1 MRLHDKLFMTKMIII
16 MKKLLLFL
24 FVALTLMGCGKSG
37 GEKGT
42 FEAGDKTFLLNGKP
56 FLVKAA
62 EIHYSRIPKEY
73 WENRIQLCKALGMNT
88 LCIYIFWNYHEME
101 EGKFDF
107 EGNKDIAEFCRLAQK
122 NGMYIIVRPG
132 PYVCAEWEMG
142 GLPWWLLKNDSI
154 QLRTLDTDY
163 MTHVEKFMAEVGKQ
177 LSPLQITKGGNI
189 IMVQVENEYGSYGT
203 DKPYVSAI
211 RDIVRKSGFNEVP
224 LFQCDWSSN
233 FTNNALDDLL
243 WTVNFGTGS
252 DIDAQFKKLKELRPN
267 TPLMCSEFWSGWFDH
282 WGRPHETRPA
292 DVMVSG
298 LKEMLDK
305 NISFSLYMTHGGTT
319 FGFWGGANNPAYSA
333 MCSSYDYDAPI
344 SENGQV
350 TPKYTLLRD
359 MMKNYLQEGETLAD
373 IPAQIKAVSVP
384 EFKLT
389 EMAGVFDDLPV
400 PIESADI
407 KPMEKFNQGWGS
419 ILYRK
424 TLDSDFKKGS
434 EIKITEVHDYALVF
448 VNGNKIAELDRRK
461 GEFSFQLKDDLKKGD
476 VLDIY
481 IEALG
486 RVNFDKSIHD
496 RKGITESVSI
506 AGNDLKN
513 WQVYLLPLD
522 YQFALNR
529 KYSPVQTTDKPA
541 YYKGEF
547 TLTKAEDTFLDFSTW
562 GKGFV
567 WVNGFALG
575 RIWEIGPQQT
585 LYMPGCWLKE
595 GKNEIV
601 VLDILGAKEPKV
613 QGLEQPILD
622 RLRVAVPQTHRKD
635 GEKLDLS
642 QEQPVVSG
650 ELKNVATPQVID
662 LGKPVSGRYLC
673 IEALDNFTGDNITSL
688 AEVDALD
695 KNGKLINRKDWSIN
709 YADSEE
715 TRSGEYTAD
724 KLYDLQESTYWQ
736 TVDNVAFPHAVVI
749 DLGKRETIKA
759 IRIIPR
765 QEKGNPGLIKN
776 YKVYVSDTAFLK

>member
-1 MRLHDKLFMTKMIII
+1 MKQLIFGLMIFAA
-16 MKKLLLFL
+16 LLF
-24 FVALTLMGCGKSG
+24 AGCGNDG

-42 FEAGDKTFLLNGKP
+42 FAAGDKTFLLNGKP
-56 FLVKAA
+56 FIVKAA
-62 EIHYSRIPKEY
+62 EVHYSRIPKEY

-107 EGNKDIAEFCRLAQK
+107 TGNKDIAEFCRLAQK

-154 QLRTLDTDY
+154 QLRTLDADY
-163 MTHVEKFMAEVGKQ
+163 MNHVEKFMAEVGKQ
-177 LSPLQITKGGNI
+177 LGPLQITNGGNI
-189 IMVQVENEYGSYGT
+189 IMVQVENEYGSYGI
-203 DKPYVSAI
+203 DKPYISAI
-211 RDIVRKSGFNEVP
+211 RDIVKKSGFDQVP

-298 LKEMLDK
+298 LQEMIEK

-350 TPKYTLLRD
+350 TPKYMLLRE
-359 MMKNYLQEGETLAD
+359 MMQNHLQDGETLAD
-373 IPAQIKAVSVP
+373 IPQQIKAVSVP
-384 EFKLT
+384 EFQLT
-389 EMAGVFDDLPV
+389 EMADIFDNLPAA
-400 PIESADI
+400 IESEDI

-424 TLDSDFKKGS
+424 QLDADVKKGT
-434 EIKITEVHDYALVF
+434 EVKITEVHDYALVF

-461 GEFSFQLKDDLKKGD
+461 GEFSFILNEGLKKGD
-476 VLDIY
+476 ILDIY

-496 RKGITESVSI
+496 RKGITESVTI
-506 AGNDLKN
+506 GDTELKN
-513 WQVYLLPLD
+513 WQVFLLPLD
-522 YQFALNR
+522 YNFALNK
-529 KYSPVQTTDKPA
+529 KYSEVKSTNKPA

-547 TLTKAEDTFLDFSTW
+547 TLDKAEDTFLDFSTW

-567 WVNGFALG
+567 WVNGYAMG
-575 RIWEIGPQQT
+575 RIWQIGPQQT

-613 QGLEQPILD
+613 QGLDQPILD
-622 RLRVAVPQTHRKD
+622 LLRVAVPQTHRKE
-635 GEKLDLS
+635 GEKLDLTK
-642 QEQPVVSG
+642 ELPVITG
-650 ELKNVATPQVID
+650 ELKNVSTPQTIEFA
-662 LGKPVSGRYLC
+662 KPVSGRYLC
-673 IEALDNFTGDNITSL
+673 IEALNNFTGDNITSL
-688 AEVDALD
+688 AEVDAFD
-695 KNGKLINRKDWSIN
+695 KNGKLINRKDWSIV

-749 DLGKRETIKA
+749 DFGKKETIKS

-765 QEKGNPGLIKN
+765 QEKGNPGLIKEFRIFV
-776 YKVYVSDTAFLK
+776 KDTEFLK

>member
-1 MRLHDKLFMTKMIII
+1 MIFAA
-16 MKKLLLFL
+16 LLF
-24 FVALTLMGCGKSG
+24 AGCGNSG
-37 GEKGT
+37 GKKGT
-42 FEAGDKTFLLNGKP
+42 FAAGDKTFLLNGKP

-62 EIHYSRIPKEY
+62 EVHYSRIPKEY

-101 EGKFDF
+101 EGVFDF
-107 EGNKDIAEFCRLAQK
+107 TGNKDIAEFCRLAQK

-154 QLRTLDTDY
+154 QLRTLDADY
-163 MTHVEKFMAEVGKQ
+163 MNHVEKFMAEVGKQ
-177 LSPLQITKGGNI
+177 LGPLQITNGGNI
-189 IMVQVENEYGSYGT
+189 IMVQVENEYGSYGI
-203 DKPYVSAI
+203 DKPYISAI
-211 RDIVRKSGFNEVP
+211 RDIVKKSGFDQVP

-298 LKEMLDK
+298 LQEMIEN
-305 NISFSLYMTHGGTT
+305 NISFSLYMTPGGTT

-350 TPKYTLLRD
+350 TPKYMLLRE
-359 MMKNYLQEGETLAD
+359 MMQNHLQEGETLAD
-373 IPAQIKAVSVP
+373 IPQQIKAVAVP
-384 EFKLT
+384 EFQLT
-389 EMAGVFDDLPV
+389 EMADVFDNLPQA
-400 PIESADI
+400 IETEDI

-424 TLDSDFKKGS
+424 QLDANVNKGT
-434 EIKITEVHDYALVF
+434 EVKITEVHDYALVF

-461 GEFSFQLKDDLKKGD
+461 GEFSFVLNEDLKQGD
-476 VLDIY
+476 ILDIY

-496 RKGITESVSI
+496 RKGITESVTI
-506 AGNDLKN
+506 GGAELKN
-513 WQVYLLPLD
+513 WQVFLLPLD
-522 YQFALNR
+522 YNFALNK
-529 KYSPVQTTDKPA
+529 KYSAVKSTNKPA

-547 TLTKAEDTFLDFSTW
+547 TLDKAEDTFLDFSTW

-567 WVNGFALG
+567 WVNGYALG
-575 RIWEIGPQQT
+575 RIWQIGPQQT

-601 VLDILGAKEPKV
+601 VLDILGANEPKV
-613 QGLEQPILD
+613 QGLDKPILD
-622 RLRVAVPQTHRKD
+622 MLRVAVPQTHRKD
-635 GEKLDLS
+635 GEKLNLTK
-642 QEQPVVSG
+642 EQPVIAG
-650 ELKNVATPQVID
+650 ELKNVSAPQTIEFA
-662 LGKPVSGRYLC
+662 KPVSGRYLC
-673 IEALDNFTGDNITSL
+673 IEALNNFTGDNITSL
-688 AEVDALD
+688 AEVDAFD
-695 KNGKLINRKDWSIN
+695 KNGKLINRKDWSIV

-749 DLGKRETIKA
+749 DFGKNETIKS

-765 QEKGNPGLIKN
+765 QEKGNPGLIKEFRIFV
-776 YKVYVSDTAFLK
+776 KDTEFLK

>member
-1 MRLHDKLFMTKMIII
+1 MIFAA
-16 MKKLLLFL
+16 LLF
-24 FVALTLMGCGKSG
+24 AGCGNGG

-42 FEAGDKTFLLNGKP
+42 FAAGDKTFLLNGKP

-62 EIHYSRIPKEY
+62 EVHYSRIPKEY

-107 EGNKDIAEFCRLAQK
+107 TGNKDIAEFCRLAQK

-154 QLRTLDTDY
+154 QLRTLDADY
-163 MTHVEKFMAEVGKQ
+163 MNHVEKFMAEVGKQ
-177 LSPLQITKGGNI
+177 LGPLQITNGGNI
-189 IMVQVENEYGSYGT
+189 IMVQVENEYGSYGI
-203 DKPYVSAI
+203 DKPYISAI
-211 RDIVRKSGFNEVP
+211 RDIVKKSGFDQVP

-252 DIDAQFKKLKELRPN
+252 DIDAQFQKLKELRPN

-298 LKEMLDK
+298 LQEMIEK

-350 TPKYTLLRD
+350 TPKYTLLRE
-359 MMKNYLQEGETLAD
+359 MMQNHLQEGETLAD
-373 IPAQIKAVSVP
+373 IPQQIKAVKVP
-384 EFKLT
+384 EFQLT
-389 EMAGVFDDLPV
+389 EMADVFDNLPAA
-400 PIESADI
+400 IESEDI

-424 TLDSDFKKGS
+424 QLDADVKKGT
-434 EIKITEVHDYALVF
+434 EVKITEVHDYALVF

-461 GEFSFQLKDDLKKGD
+461 GEFSFILNEGLKKGD

-496 RKGITESVSI
+496 RKGITESVTI
-506 AGNDLKN
+506 GDTELKN
-513 WQVYLLPLD
+513 WQVFTLPLD
-522 YQFALNR
+522 YNFALDK
-529 KYSPVQTTDKPA
+529 KYSAVKSTNKPA

-547 TLTKAEDTFLDFSTW
+547 TLEKAEDTFLDFSTW

-567 WVNGFALG
+567 WVNGYAMG

-613 QGLEQPILD
+613 QGLDKPILD
-622 RLRVAVPQTHRKD
+622 LLRVAVPQTHRKE
-635 GEKLDLS
+635 GEKLDLTK
-642 QEQPVVSG
+642 EQPVITG
-650 ELKNVATPQVID
+650 ELKNVSTPQTIEFA
-662 LGKPVSGRYLC
+662 KPVSGRYLC
-673 IEALDNFTGDNITSL
+673 IEALNNFTGDNITSL
-688 AEVDALD
+688 AEVDAFD
-695 KNGKLINRKDWSIN
+695 KNGKLINRKDWSIV

-749 DLGKRETIKA
+749 DLGKNETIKS

-765 QEKGNPGLIKN
+765 QEKGNPGLIKEFRIFV
-776 YKVYVSDTAFLK
+776 KDIEFLK

>member
-1 MRLHDKLFMTKMIII
+1 MKRLILMFFAA
-16 MKKLLLFL
+16 LLI
-24 FVALTLMGCGKSG
+24 ASCGQKPQTGS
-37 GEKGT
+37 
-42 FEAGDKTFLLNGKP
+42 FSVGDKTFLLNGKP

-107 EGNKDIAEFCRLAQK
+107 SADKDIAEFCRLAQK

-154 QLRTLDTDY
+154 KLRTLDADY
-163 MTHVEKFMAEVGKQ
+163 MNHVEKFMAKVGEQ
-177 LSPLQITKGGNI
+177 LSPLQITNGGNI

-203 DKPYVSAI
+203 DKPYISAI
-211 RDIVRKSGFNEVP
+211 RDIVKKSGFDKVP

-298 LKEMLDK
+298 LEEMIEK

-333 MCSSYDYDAPI
+333 MCSSYDYDAPV

-350 TPKYTLLRD
+350 TPKYTLLRE
-359 MMKNYLQEGETLAD
+359 MMSKHLSEGEQLAE
-373 IPAQIKAVSVP
+373 IPAQIKAVSIP
-384 EFKLT
+384 EFTLM
-389 EMAGVFDDLPV
+389 EYAPVFENLPAAV
-400 PIESADI
+400 ESENI

-419 ILYRK
+419 ILYRT
-424 TLDSDFKKGS
+424 TLEDKLKKGTK
-434 EIKITEVHDYALVF
+434 IKIDEVHDFALVF
-448 VNGNKIAELDRRK
+448 ADGEKIAELDRRK
-461 GEFSFQLKDDLKKGD
+461 GEFSFSLDRNLKKGC

-481 IEALG
+481 VEALG

-496 RKGITESVSI
+496 RKGITKSVS
-506 AGNDLKN
+506 ADGVELKN
-513 WQVYLLPLD
+513 WKVYSLPLD
-522 YQFALNR
+522 YAFAANK
-529 KYSPVQTTDKPA
+529 KYSALTKTEMPA
-541 YYKGEF
+541 YYKGVF
-547 TLTKAEDTFLDFSTW
+547 KVDKPEDTFLDFSTW

-567 WVNGFALG
+567 WVNGHALG

-585 LYMPGCWLKE
+585 LYMPGCWLKAGE
-595 GKNEIV
+595 NEII
-601 VLDILGAKEPKV
+601 VLDILSPEKPIVK
-613 QGLEQPILD
+613 GLDKPILD
-622 RLRVAVPQTHRKD
+622 LLRVSVPQTHRKD

-642 QEQPVVSG
+642 KEQPELSG
-650 ELKNVATPQVID
+650 TLQNVASPQIID
-662 LGKPVSGRYLC
+662 FEKPVSGRYLC
-673 IEALDNFTGDNITSL
+673 VEALNNFTGDNITSF
-688 AEVDALD
+688 AELD
-695 KNGKLINRKDWSIN
+695 VYDKKGKLINRKDWKVV

-736 TVDNVAFPHAVVI
+736 TVDNVSFPHAVVI
-749 DLGKRETIKA
+749 DMGKTETLKS

-765 QEKGNPGLIKN
+765 QEKGNPGLMKD
-776 YKVYVSDTAFLK
+776 YKVYIKEGEFKK

>member
-1 MRLHDKLFMTKMIII
+1 MRN
-16 MKKLLLFL
+16 FL
-24 FVALTLMGCGKSG
+24 WLATLCIVSILSLSSCQRKA
-37 GEKGT
+37 EPGT

-88 LCIYIFWNYHEME
+88 LCIYIFWNYHETE
-101 EGKFDF
+101 EGVFDF
-107 EGNKDIAEFCRLAQK
+107 SGDKDIAEFCRLAQK
-122 NGMYIIVRPG
+122 NGMYVIVRPG

-154 QLRTLDTDY
+154 KLRTLDADY
-163 MTHVEKFMAEVGKQ
+163 MNHVEKFMSEVGKQ

-189 IMVQVENEYGSYGT
+189 IMVQVENEYGSYAT

-211 RDIVRKSGFNEVP
+211 RDIVKKSGFDEVP

-298 LKEMLDK
+298 LEEMIEK

-319 FGFWGGANNPAYSA
+319 FGYWGGANNPAYSA

-350 TPKYTLLRD
+350 TEKYTLLRE
-359 MMKNYLQEGETLAD
+359 MMKKHLSEGEEIAD
-373 IPAQIKAVSVP
+373 VPQQIPSVSIP
-384 EFKLT
+384 EFTLSQSA
-389 EMAGVFDDLPV
+389 EVFENLPNAINSENIV
-400 PIESADI
+400 
-407 KPMEKFNQGWGS
+407 PMEKLNQGFGS
-419 ILYRK
+419 VLYRK
-424 TLDSDFKKGS
+424 QLEAEIKKGS
-434 EIKITEVHDYALVF
+434 EIEIDEVHDYALVF
-448 VNGNKIAELDRRK
+448 ANGEKIVELDRRK
-461 GEFSFQLKDDLKKGD
+461 AEFSFVTDKDLLQGTI
-476 VLDIY
+476 LDIY
-481 IEALG
+481 VEALG

-496 RKGITESVSI
+496 RKGITQAVRI
-506 AGNDLKN
+506 DGNELKN
-513 WQVYLLPLD
+513 WQIYSLPLD
-522 YQFALNR
+522 YNFALN
-529 KYSPVQTTDKPA
+529 KNYDSIKVSDKPA
-541 YYKGEF
+541 YYKGIF
-547 TLTKAEDTFLDFSTW
+547 NIDKPADTFLDFSTW

-567 WVNGFALG
+567 WVNGHALG
-575 RIWEIGPQQT
+575 RIWKIGPQQT
-585 LYMPGCWLKE
+585 LYMPGCWLKKGE
-595 GKNEIV
+595 NEIV
-601 VLDILGAKEPKV
+601 VLDILGPQQTQV
-613 QGLEQPILD
+613 RGLEKPILD
-622 RLRVAVPQTHRKD
+622 MLRVDVPQVHRKD
-635 GEKLDLS
+635 GEKLNLKG
-642 QEQPVVSG
+642 ETPVAVG
-650 ELKNVATPQVID
+650 NLKNISTPQIID
-662 LGKPVSGRYLC
+662 FAKPISGRYLC
-673 IEALDNFTGDNITSL
+673 IEALNNFVGDNITSF
-688 AEVDALD
+688 AELDAID
-695 KNGKLINRKDWSIN
+695 NTGKIINRKDWKVV

-736 TVDNVAFPHAVVI
+736 TVDNVAFPHAIVI
-749 DLGKRETIKA
+749 DMGKVENIKG

-765 QEKGNPGLIKN
+765 QEKGNPGLIDG
-776 YKVYVSDTAFLK
+776 YRVYVKNTEFEK

>member
-1 MRLHDKLFMTKMIII
+1 MI
-16 MKKLLLFL
+16 KKLILLF
-24 FVALTLMGCGKSG
+24 FAALLLTSCGTK
-37 GEKGT
+37 EKPKGT
-42 FEAGDKTFLLNGKP
+42 FEVGDKTFVLNGKP

-107 EGNKDIAEFCRLAQK
+107 SGNKDIAEFCRLAQK

-154 QLRTLDTDY
+154 KLRTLDADY
-163 MTHVEKFMAEVGKQ
+163 MNHVEKFMAQVGKQ
-177 LSPLQITKGGNI
+177 LSDLQITKGGNI
-189 IMVQVENEYGSYGT
+189 IMVQVENEYGSYST

-252 DIDAQFKKLKELRPN
+252 DIDAQFKNLKELRPN

-298 LKEMLDK
+298 LEEMLSK

-359 MMKNYLQEGETLAD
+359 MMKKYLQEGEVLAE
-373 IPAQIKAVSVP
+373 IPQQIKAVKVP
-384 EFKLT
+384 EFQLT
-389 EMAGVFDDLPV
+389 EQAEVFENLPAA
-400 PIESADI
+400 IESRDI

-424 TLDSDFKKGS
+424 KLENDVKKGS

-448 VNGNKIAELDRRK
+448 ADGEKIAELDRRK
-461 GEFSFQLKDDLKKGD
+461 GEFSFVLNKKLKKGC

-496 RKGITESVSI
+496 RKGITESVTVS
-506 AGNDLKN
+506 GTELKN
-513 WQVYLLPLD
+513 WQVFLLPLD
-522 YQFALNR
+522 YDFALNK
-529 KYSPVQTTDKPA
+529 KYSALKTTNKPA

-547 TLTKAEDTFLDFSTW
+547 TLEKAEDTFLDFSTW

-567 WVNGFALG
+567 WVNGHALG

-585 LYMPGCWLKE
+585 LYMPGCWLKA

-601 VLDILGAKEPKV
+601 VLDILGAKETKV
-613 QGLEQPILD
+613 QGLDKPILD
-622 RLRVAVPQTHRKD
+622 MLRVSVPQTHRKD
-635 GEKLDLS
+635 GEKLDLTK
-642 QEQPVVSG
+642 EKPVFTGS
-650 ELKNVATPQVID
+650 LQNIASPQVID
-662 LGKPVSGRYLC
+662 LEKPLTGRYLC
-673 IEALDNFTGDNITSL
+673 IEALNNFSGDNITSF
-688 AEVDALD
+688 AELDAFD
-695 KNGKLINRKDWSIN
+695 KKGKLINRKDWKVV

-749 DLGKRETIKA
+749 DLGKKETLKS

-765 QEKGNPGLIKN
+765 QEKGNPGLIKDFRIFI
-776 YKVYVSDTAFLK
+776 KDTEFKK

>member
-1 MRLHDKLFMTKMIII
+1 MTKMIII

-88 LCIYIFWNYHEME
+88 LCIYVFWNYHEME

-154 QLRTLDTDY
+154 QLRTLDSDY
-163 MTHVEKFMAEVGKQ
+163 MSHVEKFMAEVGKQ

>member
-1 MRLHDKLFMTKMIII
+1 MTII

-24 FVALTLMGCGKSG
+24 FVALTLMSCGKSG

-154 QLRTLDTDY
+154 QLRTLDSDY
-163 MTHVEKFMAEVGKQ
+163 MSHVEKFMAEVGKQ

-389 EMAGVFDDLPV
+389 EMAGVFDNLPV

-642 QEQPVVSG
+642 NEQPIVSG

-736 TVDNVAFPHAVVI
+736 TVDNVAFPHVVVI

>member
-1 MRLHDKLFMTKMIII
+1 MTRIDLY
-16 MKKLLLFL
+16 MKKVLGLCFLLFAIL
-24 FVALTLMGCGKSG
+24 FASSCKDN
-37 GEKGT
+37 KGT
-42 FEAGDKTFLLNGKP
+42 FEAGENTFLLNGKP
-56 FLVKAA
+56 FVVKAA
-62 EIHYSRIPKEY
+62 EVHYSRIPKEY

-88 LCIYIFWNYHEME
+88 LCIYIFWNYHEMQ
-101 EGKFDF
+101 EGVFDF
-107 EGNKDIAEFCRLAQK
+107 SGQKDIASFCKLAQK

-154 QLRTLDTDY
+154 QLRTLDADY
-163 MTHVEKFMAEVGKQ
+163 MSHVEKFMAKVGEQ
-177 LSPLQITKGGNI
+177 LSDLQITKGGNI

-203 DKPYVSAI
+203 NKPYVSAI

-252 DIDAQFKKLKELRPN
+252 DIDAQFAKLKELRPT

-319 FGFWGGANNPAYSA
+319 FGYWGGANNPAYSA

-350 TPKYTLLRD
+350 TEKYTLLRD
-359 MMKNYLQEGETLAD
+359 MMKNYLGEGETLAD
-373 IPAQIKAVSVP
+373 IPAQIPAVNIP
-384 EFKLT
+384 TITFT
-389 EMAGVFDDLPV
+389 
-400 PIESADI
+400 ESAEVFGNLPEAKQSHDI
-407 KPMEKFNQGWGS
+407 MPMEKFDQGWGS

-424 TLDSDFKKGS
+424 IVENDIKQGS
-434 EIKITEVHDYALVF
+434 LLNIDEVHDYALVY
-448 VNGNKIAELDRRK
+448 VNSVKVAELDRRK
-461 GEFSFQLKDDLKKGD
+461 AEFSCTLPQVKAGD
-476 VLDIY
+476 TLDIY

-496 RKGITESVSI
+496 RKGITTSVSV
-506 AGNDLKN
+506 NDTELKDWTIYN
-513 WQVYLLPLD
+513 LPLD
-522 YQFALNR
+522 YQFAQN
-529 KYSPVQTTDKPA
+529 KNYHSITATDRPA
-541 YYKGEF
+541 YYRAKF
-547 TLTKAEDTFLDFSTW
+547 TLKKAEDTFLDFNTW

-567 WVNGFALG
+567 WVNGIALG
-575 RIWEIGPQQT
+575 RIWKIGPQQT

-595 GKNEIV
+595 GENEIV
-601 VLDILGAKEPKV
+601 VLDILGPEKAEV
-613 QGLEQPILD
+613 AGLDHPILD
-622 RLRVAVPQTHRKD
+622 MLRVSVPQTHRKD
-635 GEKLDLS
+635 GEKLNLKG
-642 QEQPVVSG
+642 ETPVAEG
-650 ELKNVATPQVID
+650 QLKNIATPQTVTFT
-662 LGKPVSGRYLC
+662 KPVTGRYLC
-673 IEALDNFTGDNITSL
+673 VESLNNFKGDNITSF
-688 AEVDALD
+688 AELDAID
-695 KNGKLINRKDWSIN
+695 INGKLVNRKDWKVY

-715 TRSGEYTAD
+715 TRAGEYTAD

-736 TVDNVAFPHAVVI
+736 TVDNVAFPHSVVI
-749 DLGKRETIKA
+749 DLGKTETLKG

-765 QEKGNPGLIKN
+765 QEKGNPGLIKDFKI
-776 YKVYVSDTAFLK
+776 YIKDVAFEK

>member
-1 MRLHDKLFMTKMIII
+1 MKQLILGLMIFAA
-16 MKKLLLFL
+16 LLF
-24 FVALTLMGCGKSG
+24 AGCGNGG

-42 FEAGDKTFLLNGKP
+42 FAAGDKTFLLNGKP

-62 EIHYSRIPKEY
+62 EVHYSRIPKEY

-107 EGNKDIAEFCRLAQK
+107 TGNKDIAEFCRLAQK

-154 QLRTLDTDY
+154 QLRTLDADY
-163 MTHVEKFMAEVGKQ
+163 MNHVEKFMAEVGKQ
-177 LSPLQITKGGNI
+177 LGPLQITNGGNI
-189 IMVQVENEYGSYGT
+189 IMVQVENEYGSYGI
-203 DKPYVSAI
+203 DKPYISAI
-211 RDIVRKSGFNEVP
+211 RDIVKKSGFDQVP

-252 DIDAQFKKLKELRPN
+252 DIDAQFQKLKELRPN

-298 LKEMLDK
+298 LQEMIEK

-350 TPKYTLLRD
+350 TPKYTLLRE
-359 MMKNYLQEGETLAD
+359 MMQNHLQEGETLAD
-373 IPAQIKAVSVP
+373 IPQQIKAVKVP
-384 EFKLT
+384 EFQLT
-389 EMAGVFDDLPV
+389 EMADVFDNLPAA
-400 PIESADI
+400 IESEDI

-424 TLDSDFKKGS
+424 QLDADVKKGT
-434 EIKITEVHDYALVF
+434 EVKITEVHDYALVF

-461 GEFSFQLKDDLKKGD
+461 GEFSFILNEGLKKGD

-496 RKGITESVSI
+496 RKGITESVTI
-506 AGNDLKN
+506 GDTELKN
-513 WQVYLLPLD
+513 WQVFTLPLD
-522 YQFALNR
+522 YNFALDK
-529 KYSPVQTTDKPA
+529 KYSAVKSTNKPA

-547 TLTKAEDTFLDFSTW
+547 TLEKAEDTFLDFSTW

-567 WVNGFALG
+567 WVNGYAMG

-613 QGLEQPILD
+613 QGLDKPILD
-622 RLRVAVPQTHRKD
+622 LLRVAVPQTHRKE
-635 GEKLDLS
+635 GEKLDLTK
-642 QEQPVVSG
+642 EQPVITG
-650 ELKNVATPQVID
+650 ELKNVSTPQTIEFA
-662 LGKPVSGRYLC
+662 KPVSGRYLC
-673 IEALDNFTGDNITSL
+673 IEALNNFTGDNITSL
-688 AEVDALD
+688 AEVDAFD
-695 KNGKLINRKDWSIN
+695 KNGKLINRKDWSIV

-749 DLGKRETIKA
+749 DLGKNETIKS

-765 QEKGNPGLIKN
+765 QEKGNPGLIKEFRIFV
-776 YKVYVSDTAFLK
+776 KDIEFLK

>member
-1 MRLHDKLFMTKMIII
+1 MKQLIFGLMIFAA
-16 MKKLLLFL
+16 LLFS
-24 FVALTLMGCGKSG
+24 GCGNGG

-42 FEAGDKTFLLNGKP
+42 FAAGDKTFLLNGKP

-62 EIHYSRIPKEY
+62 EVHYSRIPKEY

-107 EGNKDIAEFCRLAQK
+107 TGNKDIAEFCRLAQK

-154 QLRTLDTDY
+154 QLRTLDADY
-163 MTHVEKFMAEVGKQ
+163 MNHVEKFMAEVGKQ
-177 LSPLQITKGGNI
+177 LGPLQITNGGNI
-189 IMVQVENEYGSYGT
+189 IMVQVENEYGSYGI
-203 DKPYVSAI
+203 DKPYISAI
-211 RDIVRKSGFNEVP
+211 RDIVKKSGFDQVP

-252 DIDAQFKKLKELRPN
+252 DIDAQFQKLKELRPN

-298 LKEMLDK
+298 LQEMIEK

-350 TPKYTLLRD
+350 TPKYTLLRE
-359 MMKNYLQEGETLAD
+359 MMQNHLQEGETLAE
-373 IPAQIKAVSVP
+373 IPQQIKAVKIP
-384 EFKLT
+384 EFQLT
-389 EMAGVFDDLPV
+389 EMADVFDNLPAA
-400 PIESADI
+400 IESEDI

-424 TLDSDFKKGS
+424 QLDADVKKGT
-434 EIKITEVHDYALVF
+434 EVMITEVHDYALVF

-461 GEFSFQLKDDLKKGD
+461 GEFSFILNEGLKKGD
-476 VLDIY
+476 ILDIY

-496 RKGITESVSI
+496 RKGITESVTI
-506 AGNDLKN
+506 GDTELKN
-513 WQVYLLPLD
+513 WQVFLLPLD
-522 YQFALNR
+522 YNFALNK
-529 KYSPVQTTDKPA
+529 KYSEVKSTNKPA
-541 YYKGEF
+541 YYKVEF
-547 TLTKAEDTFLDFSTW
+547 SLDKAEDTFLDFSTW

-567 WVNGFALG
+567 WVNGYALG
-575 RIWEIGPQQT
+575 RIWQIGPQQT

-601 VLDILGAKEPKV
+601 ILDILGANEPKV
-613 QGLEQPILD
+613 QGLDKPILD
-622 RLRVAVPQTHRKD
+622 MLRVAVPQTHRKD
-635 GEKLDLS
+635 GEKLDLAK
-642 QEQPVVSG
+642 EQPVIIG
-650 ELKNVATPQVID
+650 ELKNVSTPQTIEFAE
-662 LGKPVSGRYLC
+662 PVSGRYLC
-673 IEALDNFTGDNITSL
+673 IEALNNFTGDNITSL
-688 AEVDALD
+688 AEVDAFD
-695 KNGKLINRKDWSIN
+695 KNGKLINRKDWDIV

-749 DLGKRETIKA
+749 DFGKKETIKS

-765 QEKGNPGLIKN
+765 QEKGNPGLIKEFRIFV
-776 YKVYVSDTAFLK
+776 KDTEFLK

>member
-1 MRLHDKLFMTKMIII
+1 MKQLIFGLMIFAA
-16 MKKLLLFL
+16 LLF
-24 FVALTLMGCGKSG
+24 AGCGNG
-37 GEKGT
+37 DGEKGT
-42 FEAGDKTFLLNGKP
+42 FAAGDKTFLLNGKP

-62 EIHYSRIPKEY
+62 EVHYSRIPKEY

-101 EGKFDF
+101 EGIFDF
-107 EGNKDIAEFCRLAQK
+107 TGNKDIAEFCRLAQK

-154 QLRTLDTDY
+154 QLRTLDADY
-163 MTHVEKFMAEVGKQ
+163 MNHVKKFMTEVGKQ
-177 LSPLQITKGGNI
+177 LGPLQITNGGNI
-189 IMVQVENEYGSYGT
+189 IMVQVENEYGSYGI
-203 DKPYVSAI
+203 DKPYISAI
-211 RDIVRKSGFNEVP
+211 RDIVKKSGFDQVP

-252 DIDAQFKKLKELRPN
+252 DIDAQFQKLKELRPN

-298 LKEMLDK
+298 LQEMIEK

-350 TPKYTLLRD
+350 TPKYMLLRE
-359 MMKNYLQEGETLAD
+359 MMKNHLHDGETLAD
-373 IPAQIKAVSVP
+373 IPQQIKAVSVP
-384 EFKLT
+384 EFQLT
-389 EMAGVFDDLPV
+389 EMADVFDNLPAA
-400 PIESADI
+400 IESEDI

-424 TLDSDFKKGS
+424 QLDADVKKGT
-434 EIKITEVHDYALVF
+434 EVKITEVHDYALVF

-461 GEFSFQLKDDLKKGD
+461 GEFSFILNEVLKKDD

-496 RKGITESVSI
+496 RKGITESVTI
-506 AGNDLKN
+506 GDTELKN
-513 WQVYLLPLD
+513 WQVFPLPLD
-522 YQFALNR
+522 YNFALDK
-529 KYSPVQTTDKPA
+529 KYSAVKSTNKPA

-547 TLTKAEDTFLDFSTW
+547 TLEKAEDTFLDFSTW

-567 WVNGFALG
+567 WVNGYAMG

-613 QGLEQPILD
+613 QGLDKPILD
-622 RLRVAVPQTHRKD
+622 MLRVAVPQTHRKD
-635 GEKLDLS
+635 GEKLDLAK
-642 QEQPVVSG
+642 EQPVIAG
-650 ELKNVATPQVID
+650 ELKNVSTPQTIEFAE
-662 LGKPVSGRYLC
+662 PVSCRYLC
-673 IEALDNFTGDNITSL
+673 IEALNNFTGDNITSL
-688 AEVDALD
+688 AEVDAFD
-695 KNGKLINRKDWSIN
+695 KNGKLINRKDWDIV

-749 DLGKRETIKA
+749 DFGKKETIKS

-765 QEKGNPGLIKN
+765 QEKGNPGLIKEFRIFV
-776 YKVYVSDTAFLK
+776 KDTEFLK

>member
-1 MRLHDKLFMTKMIII
+1 MTII

-24 FVALTLMGCGKSG
+24 FVALTLMSCGKSG

-389 EMAGVFDDLPV
+389 EMAGVFDNLPV

-642 QEQPVVSG
+642 NEQPIVSG

>member
-1 MRLHDKLFMTKMIII
+1 MTII

-88 LCIYIFWNYHEME
+88 LCIYVFWNYHEME

-154 QLRTLDTDY
+154 QLRTLDSDY
-163 MTHVEKFMAEVGKQ
+163 MSHVEKFMAEVGKQ

>member
-1 MRLHDKLFMTKMIII
+1 MKQLIFGLMIFAA
-16 MKKLLLFL
+16 LLF
-24 FVALTLMGCGKSG
+24 AGCGNGG
-37 GEKGT
+37 GENGT
-42 FEAGDKTFLLNGKP
+42 FAAGDKTFLLNGKP

-62 EIHYSRIPKEY
+62 EVHYSRIPKEY

-107 EGNKDIAEFCRLAQK
+107 TGNKDIAEFCRLAQK

-154 QLRTLDTDY
+154 QLRTLDADY
-163 MTHVEKFMAEVGKQ
+163 MNHVEKFMAEVGKQ
-177 LSPLQITKGGNI
+177 LGPLQITNGGNI
-189 IMVQVENEYGSYGT
+189 IMVQVENEYGSYGI
-203 DKPYVSAI
+203 DKPYISAI
-211 RDIVRKSGFNEVP
+211 RDIVKKSGFDQVP

-252 DIDAQFKKLKELRPN
+252 DIDAQFQKLKELRPN

-298 LKEMLDK
+298 LQEMIEK

-350 TPKYTLLRD
+350 TPKYTLLRE
-359 MMKNYLQEGETLAD
+359 MMQNHLQEGETLAD
-373 IPAQIKAVSVP
+373 IPQQIKAVKVP
-384 EFKLT
+384 EFQLT
-389 EMAGVFDDLPV
+389 EMADVFDNLPAA
-400 PIESADI
+400 IESEDI

-424 TLDSDFKKGS
+424 QLDADVKKGT
-434 EIKITEVHDYALVF
+434 EVKITEVHDYALVF

-461 GEFSFQLKDDLKKGD
+461 GEFSFILNEGLKKDDI
-476 VLDIY
+476 LDIY

-496 RKGITESVSI
+496 RKGITESVTI
-506 AGNDLKN
+506 GGTELKN
-513 WQVYLLPLD
+513 WQVFLLPLD
-522 YQFALNR
+522 YNFALNK
-529 KYSPVQTTDKPA
+529 KYSEVKSTTKPA

-547 TLTKAEDTFLDFSTW
+547 TLDKAEDTFLDFSTW

-567 WVNGFALG
+567 WVNGYAMG
-575 RIWEIGPQQT
+575 RIWQIGPQQT

-601 VLDILGAKEPKV
+601 VLDILGANEPKV
-613 QGLEQPILD
+613 QGLDKPILD
-622 RLRVAVPQTHRKD
+622 MLRVAVPQTHRKD
-635 GEKLDLS
+635 GEKLNLAK
-642 QEQPVVSG
+642 EQPVIIG
-650 ELKNVATPQVID
+650 ELKNVSTPQTIEFAE
-662 LGKPVSGRYLC
+662 PVSGRYLC
-673 IEALDNFTGDNITSL
+673 IEALNNFTGDNITSL
-688 AEVDALD
+688 AEVDAFD
-695 KNGKLINRKDWSIN
+695 KNGKLINRKDWDIV

-749 DLGKRETIKA
+749 DFGKKETIKS

-765 QEKGNPGLIKN
+765 QEKGNPGLIKEFRIFV
-776 YKVYVSDTAFLK
+776 KDTEFLK

>member
-1 MRLHDKLFMTKMIII
+1 MKQLIIGLMIFAA
-16 MKKLLLFL
+16 LLF
-24 FVALTLMGCGKSG
+24 AGCGNSG
-37 GEKGT
+37 GKKGT
-42 FEAGDKTFLLNGKP
+42 FAAGDKTFLLNGKP

-62 EIHYSRIPKEY
+62 EVHYSRIPKEY

-101 EGKFDF
+101 EGVFDF
-107 EGNKDIAEFCRLAQK
+107 TGNKDIAEFCRLAQK

-154 QLRTLDTDY
+154 QLRTLDADY
-163 MTHVEKFMAEVGKQ
+163 MNHVEKFMAEVGKQ
-177 LSPLQITKGGNI
+177 LGPLQITNGGNI
-189 IMVQVENEYGSYGT
+189 IMVQVENEYGSYGI
-203 DKPYVSAI
+203 DKPYISAI
-211 RDIVRKSGFNEVP
+211 RDIVKKSGFDQVP

-298 LKEMLDK
+298 LQEMIEK

-350 TPKYTLLRD
+350 TPKYMLLRE
-359 MMKNYLQEGETLAD
+359 MMQNHLQEGETLAD
-373 IPAQIKAVSVP
+373 IPQQIKAVAVP
-384 EFKLT
+384 EFQLT
-389 EMAGVFDDLPV
+389 EMADVFDNLPQA
-400 PIESADI
+400 IETEDI

-424 TLDSDFKKGS
+424 QLDANVNKGT
-434 EIKITEVHDYALVF
+434 EVKITEVHDYALVF

-461 GEFSFQLKDDLKKGD
+461 GEFSFVLNEDLKQGD
-476 VLDIY
+476 ILDIY

-496 RKGITESVSI
+496 RKGITESVTI
-506 AGNDLKN
+506 GGTELKN
-513 WQVYLLPLD
+513 WQVFLLPLD
-522 YQFALNR
+522 YNFALNK
-529 KYSPVQTTDKPA
+529 KYSAVKSTNKPA

-547 TLTKAEDTFLDFSTW
+547 TLDKAEDTFLDFSTW

-567 WVNGFALG
+567 WVNGYALG
-575 RIWEIGPQQT
+575 RIWQIGPQQT

-601 VLDILGAKEPKV
+601 VLDILGANEPKV
-613 QGLEQPILD
+613 QGLDKPILD
-622 RLRVAVPQTHRKD
+622 MLRVAVPQTHRKD
-635 GEKLDLS
+635 GEKLNLTK
-642 QEQPVVSG
+642 EQPVIAG
-650 ELKNVATPQVID
+650 ELKNVSAPQTIEFA
-662 LGKPVSGRYLC
+662 KPVSGRYLC
-673 IEALDNFTGDNITSL
+673 IEALNNFTGDNITSL
-688 AEVDALD
+688 AEVDAFD
-695 KNGKLINRKDWSIN
+695 KNGKLINRKDWSIV

-749 DLGKRETIKA
+749 DFGKNETIKS

-765 QEKGNPGLIKN
+765 QEKGNPGLIKEFRIFV
-776 YKVYVSDTAFLK
+776 KDTEFLK